1 MLFAPS
7 TYYPSLCLTPSSLLL
22 SALLTLSLVPC
33 YPTFACGGDLRNSTG
48 VISTP
53 NFPDKFPLPARCKW
67 TIENRDPSSVIVLY
81 FTQLYVTS
89 GFTVTDY
96 TILIEPW
103 SDPTVLF
110 ESNEKSA
117 LETQW
122 ISTPKPYMVIDFAL
136 DSHFGTHIRA
146 LDNLLDVYGFN
157 ITYEIASTKFP
168 EVPREET
175 SDASTTQGSEEASA
189 PGATSSGEQSI
200 DEDTAPSGVRAQ
212 LCSVVDCSFSG
223 HCYANANFT

>member
-1 MLFAPS
+1 MLFVLPKV
-7 TYYPSLCLTPSSLLL
+7 YPSLCLPVLLLFSLL
-22 SALLTLSLVPC
+22 SLLPC
-33 YPTFACGGDLRNSTG
+33 GSPCGGNLSNASG

-53 NFPDKFPLPARCKW
+53 NFPGKFPLPARCKW
-67 TIENRDPSSVIVLY
+67 TIENRDPSAVIVLY

-89 GFTVTDY
+89 GFSVTDY
-96 TILIEPW
+96 TILIDPW

-122 ISTPKPYMVIDFAL
+122 ISTPKPYIVIDFAL
-136 DSHFGTHIRA
+136 HSHYGTHIRA
-146 LDNLLDVYGFN
+146 LDDLLDVYGFN

-168 EVPREET
+168 EISREDPSEVTVAT
-175 SDASTTQGSEEASA
+175 SGENSEEEVG
-189 PGATSSGEQSI
+189 PV
-200 DEDTAPSGVRAQ
+200 GVRAQ